1 MSDYQAPTP
10 DPYSSA
16 GFDPRAAPQRFDPQ
30 TGRPLETVPR
40 FDPYTGKPLVDAPR
54 FDPYTGQRLR
64 FHSTRFIARRPS
76 WWWISVQVIWFGLLG
91 LVAVA
96 NSFDASKSRT
106 NLWLGAVMIWV
117 VGAVAFAVIS
127 YAYRRVRRYP

>member
-1 MSDYQAPTP
+1 
-10 DPYSSA
+10 
-16 GFDPRAAPQRFDPQ
+16 
-30 TGRPLETVPR
+30 
-40 FDPYTGKPLVDAPR
+40 
-54 FDPYTGQRLR
+54 
-64 FHSTRFIARRPS
+64 
-76 WWWISVQVIWFGLLG
+76 VQVIWFGLLG